1 MTFASTLIV
10 LGLAGALCVFA
21 GWMGARPPD
30 LRRGPRM
37 TPWRPIMV
45 AAAVVAMLM
54 LVHLLNLAGIT
65 TGRR

>member
-1 MTFASTLIV
+1 MSLGATLTV
-10 LGLAGALCVFA
+10 LALAGVLCVVA

-30 LRRGPRM
+30 LARGPRLV
-37 TPWRPIMV
+37 PWRPIMV

-65 TGRR
+65 TGR